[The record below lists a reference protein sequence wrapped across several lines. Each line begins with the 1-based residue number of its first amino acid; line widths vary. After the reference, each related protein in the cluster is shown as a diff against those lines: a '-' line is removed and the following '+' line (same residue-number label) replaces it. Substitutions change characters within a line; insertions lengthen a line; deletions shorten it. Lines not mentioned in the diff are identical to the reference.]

1 MVKVSKVYHI
11 RVEDWVMNCACV
23 KCWPEK
29 EETVYYQFKV
39 VHFMYFWLSRICLKN
54 KYLPMLLLCSLGTTK
69 NQTENRSHVGKCLY
83 GSEWRERNTSL
94 SRLYIAKVSVFV
106 IKLMIYQTVKI
117 PFKKKEKKDYAA
129 NSRVVMT
136 SSRWRLNKSRNL
148 NIVELI
154 L

>member
-1 MVKVSKVYHI
+1 M
-11 RVEDWVMNCACV
+11 
-23 KCWPEK
+23 
-29 EETVYYQFKV
+29 
-39 VHFMYFWLSRICLKN
+39 
-54 KYLPMLLLCSLGTTK
+54 
-69 NQTENRSHVGKCLY
+69 
-83 GSEWRERNTSL
+83 
-94 SRLYIAKVSVFV
+94 FV

-117 PFKKKEKKDYAA
+117 PFKKKKKDYAA

>member
-1 MVKVSKVYHI
+1 M
-11 RVEDWVMNCACV
+11 
-23 KCWPEK
+23 
-29 EETVYYQFKV
+29 
-39 VHFMYFWLSRICLKN
+39 
-54 KYLPMLLLCSLGTTK
+54 
-69 NQTENRSHVGKCLY
+69 
-83 GSEWRERNTSL
+83 
-94 SRLYIAKVSVFV
+94 FV